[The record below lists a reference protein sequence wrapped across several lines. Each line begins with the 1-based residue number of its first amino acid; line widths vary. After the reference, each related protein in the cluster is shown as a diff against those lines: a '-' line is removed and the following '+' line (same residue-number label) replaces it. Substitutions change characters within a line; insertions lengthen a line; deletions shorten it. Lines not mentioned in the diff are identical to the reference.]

1 MRSQPAGGAA
11 VATTVIAAMAA
22 VAAVAAVAAA
32 VEPDAAT
39 LGRANAAVL
48 HRLEMSPAAPC
59 ARSPIVGFDGR
70 RVDGAAGIDAA
81 AVRAAGAIAAA
92 TFAATVDCVRS
103 PVHTDLGVATAV
115 RLRRGAASLG
125 AGVEWRR
132 LQFAPG
138 VAASRVRVRVGAGIA
153 HDAVCAAGVVEVRSA
168 GEAPRLAAAARWPAT
183 AGVALETEVERRPGQ
198 SAGVRTAIA
207 LDRGAWEAW
216 CGYDTASAATA
227 LGAGVTIGDLGL
239 AAAVRVHPILGWSP
253 IWSCEWRP

>member
-1 MRSQPAGGAA
+1 MRSQPARVAA
-11 VATTVIAAMAA
+11 TATTVIAAMAA
-22 VAAVAAVAAA
+22 AAAA

-39 LGRANAAVL
+39 LARANAAVL

-59 ARSPIVGFDGR
+59 ARAPLVGFDGR
-70 RVDGAAGIDAA
+70 RVDAASGIDAA
-81 AVRAAGAIAAA
+81 AVRAAGAIAAV
-92 TFAATVDCVRS
+92 TLAATADCIRS

-138 VAASRVRVRVGAGIA
+138 VAASRVRVRAGAGIA
-153 HDAVCAAGVVEVRSA
+153 RDAACAAGVVEVRSA
-168 GEAPRLAAAARWPAT
+168 GEAPRLAAAARWTVT
-183 AGVALETEVERRPGQ
+183 AGVAFETEVERRPGQ
-198 SAGVRTAIA
+198 PAGVRAALA
-207 LDRGAWEAW
+207 LDGGAWEAW

-227 LGAGVTIGDLGL
+227 LGAGVSIGELGV